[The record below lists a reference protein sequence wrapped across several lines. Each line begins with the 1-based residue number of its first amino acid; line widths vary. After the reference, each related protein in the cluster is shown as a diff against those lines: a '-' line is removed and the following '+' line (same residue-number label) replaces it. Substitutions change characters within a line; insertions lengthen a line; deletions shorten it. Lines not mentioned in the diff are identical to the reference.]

1 MQDGNDTAKIILA
14 SKSPRR
20 ANLLKKAGLSFSI
33 VPSGFNENSLTMSSF
48 EIHAKALAEAKAN
61 NVAAD
66 YPDSWIIGADTIVIS
81 EGIMLGKPASAK
93 EAHGMLKCLS
103 GKKHFVLTGY
113 CICCKAKKRYFSET
127 ITTEVFFRD
136 LTHEEIQSYIRTKE
150 PFDKAGGYAIQG
162 LGVRFVKKIKGSFT
176 NVVGLPVREVISA
189 LINEG
194 ALNYTPKG
202 HKLDLVN
209 NHEHQYKFP
218 HK

>member
-1 MQDGNDTAKIILA
+1 MQNKKDTPQIILA

-20 ANLLKKAGLSFSI
+20 ADLLTQAGLSFSI
-33 VPSGFNENSLTMSSF
+33 VPSRFDEKSVTISLF
-48 EIHAKALAEAKAN
+48 EIHAKTLAEAKAN

-81 EGIMLGKPASAK
+81 EGAMLGKPASAK
-93 EAHGMLKCLS
+93 EASSMLECLS

-113 CICCKAKKRYFSET
+113 CICCKAKKKYFSET
-127 ITTEVFFRD
+127 IKTEVLFRN
-136 LTHEEIQSYIRTKE
+136 LTREEIEAYIQTKE

-189 LINEG
+189 LLKEG
-194 ALNYTPKG
+194 ALSYTPKG
-202 HKLDLVN
+202 HKLCLFN
-209 NHEHQYKFP
+209 GHEHQYRFP